1 MALGSSLGD
10 IEQDYMGQVCD
21 DETLSRL
28 HNHSRACDGGGN
40 GANSLLSGQKPC
52 EVLNDS
58 CTCVFVSTVSSLS
71 GVIAFTP
78 GCPAGV
84 FLG

>member
-40 GANSLLSGQKPC
+40 GANSLLS

-58 CTCVFVSTVSSLS
+58 CICVFASTVSSLS
-71 GVIAFTP
+71 SVIPFTP
-78 GCPAGV
+78 CCPAGV